1 MRNKKL
7 KVAKWEIKR
16 NLQNKTFIISTFVT
30 PAIFLFFLFI
40 GSLVGGN
47 DEPDMTEVGEGSSA
61 DHEIP
66 VYVTGDEEA
75 VESFQDIALVEAEVA
90 HYELFDGPVSELEER
105 AAVEAIAY
113 VHIEDPTNATLVVSE
128 EYTSPTMVIRTEV
141 EQLLQS
147 TQLEQVGVEQAEREL
162 VLSTSVPVQTIS
174 SSGDGNEWLEDII
187 PAAFAGIVL
196 LSIIMTGMMTL
207 NSSMQEKK
215 DKMAETLLSSV
226 SANQLMQ
233 GKILGYFV
241 VGMAQVAV
249 WLLLVIPFAEIFSDF
264 TIIEHLFTP
273 ITLLYLLYAVLG
285 YLLFASMY
293 VALGATMEDAST
305 ASNLTGMMMMLP
317 FLPFALVWV
326 FISDPNGIVSIVASY
341 FPFSASAAMIV
352 RIVMLDELP
361 VLEIVISILVLV
373 VFVWLMM
380 NAAGK
385 VYRTAMLMSGKN
397 VTPGEIIRMIRHKD

>member
-1 MRNKKL
+1 
-7 KVAKWEIKR
+7 
-16 NLQNKTFIISTFVT
+16 
-30 PAIFLFFLFI
+30 
-40 GSLVGGN
+40 
-47 DEPDMTEVGEGSSA
+47 
-61 DHEIP
+61 
-66 VYVTGDEEA
+66 
-75 VESFQDIALVEAEVA
+75 
-90 HYELFDGPVSELEER
+90 
-105 AAVEAIAY
+105 
-113 VHIEDPTNATLVVSE
+113 
-128 EYTSPTMVIRTEV
+128 MVIRTEV

-273 ITLLYLLYAVLG
+273 ITLLYLLYAILG

-361 VLEIVISILVLV
+361 VLEIVISLLVLV
-373 VFVWLMM
+373 VFVWFMM

>member
-47 DEPDMTEVGEGSSA
+47 DEPDMTEMGEGSSA

-75 VESFQDIALVEAEVA
+75 VQSFQDIALAEAEVA

-305 ASNLTGMMMMLP
+305 ASNLTG
-317 FLPFALVWV
+317 
-326 FISDPNGIVSIVASY
+326 
-341 FPFSASAAMIV
+341 
-352 RIVMLDELP
+352 
-361 VLEIVISILVLV
+361 
-373 VFVWLMM
+373 
-380 NAAGK
+380 
-385 VYRTAMLMSGKN
+385 
-397 VTPGEIIRMIRHKD
+397 

>member
-1 MRNKKL
+1 MRSKKL

-30 PAIFLFFLFI
+30 PAIFMFFLLI
-40 GSLVGGN
+40 GSFVGGN
-47 DEPDMTEVGEGSSA
+47 DEPEMTEVGSGTTDLEVA
-61 DHEIP
+61 VH
-66 VYVTGDEEA
+66 VAGDEEA
-75 VESFQDIALVEAEVA
+75 VESFQSIAIEEAVVA
-90 HYELFDGPVSELEER
+90 QYEPFDGDVSELEER
-105 AAVEAIAY
+105 ASEEAIAY
-113 VHIEDPTNATLVVSE
+113 VHIEDPTSATLVVSE
-128 EYTSPTMVIRTEV
+128 EFTNGTMLIRTEV
-141 EQLLQS
+141 QQLLQS
-147 TQLEQVGVEQAEREL
+147 MQLAEVGVEPAEREL
-162 VLSTSVPVQTIS
+162 VLSTTVPIQTIS
-174 SSGDGNEWLEDII
+174 SGEEFAWLEDII
-187 PAAFAGIVL
+187 PAAFGGIVL

-215 DKMAETLLSSV
+215 DKIAETLLSSV
-226 SANQLMQ
+226 SPNQLMQ

-273 ITLLYLLYAVLG
+273 LTLLYLLYAVLG

-305 ASNLTGMMMMLP
+305 ASNLTGMLMMLP
-317 FLPFALVWV
+317 FLPFALIWV

-361 VLEIVISILVLV
+361 VLEIVISLLVLV